1 MSSVGPGPMLIVDA
15 GALCEVLL
23 DGPGAGEVGS
33 RLAAD
38 PDLAAPH
45 VIDVEAFGVI
55 RRADRLGL
63 IDRSEAG
70 RAVEDLASWP
80 ATRFG
85 HRLLLERAFELR
97 DNVRGW
103 DAMYVALAEVL
114 DSPLLTTDRRLARA
128 DGPRC
133 AIELVGASP

>member
-1 MSSVGPGPMLIVDA
+1 MSSAGPGPMLIVDA

-23 DGPGAGEVGS
+23 SGPAAAEVGA

-55 RRADRLGL
+55 RRTDRFGL
-63 IDRSEAG
+63 IDGSEAR
-70 RAVEDLASWP
+70 RAVDDLASWP
-80 ATRFG
+80 GTRYG
-85 HRLLLERAFELR
+85 HRLLLDRAFELR

-103 DAMYVALAEVL
+103 DAMYVALAEIL

-128 DGPRC
+128 SGPRC
-133 AIELVGASP
+133 AVELVGAGD